1 MILKMMIKSE
11 EFYLEDILYEVALV
25 ISAET
30 YLKRL
35 YCFSRGEKGRKKY
48 IYEKAK
54 LTFRIN
60 FNIIKNMFMIKN
72 VFQRIFI

>member
-35 YCFSRGEKGRKKY
+35 YCFSGGEKSRKK
-48 IYEKAK
+48 
-54 LTFRIN
+54 
-60 FNIIKNMFMIKN
+60 
-72 VFQRIFI
+72 